1 VLHHVDS
8 NMDVELLIIA
18 SSGHIRADAKITDA
32 DAEIVV
38 EDNDL
43 LMLA

>member
-18 SSGHIRADAKITDA
+18 LAGGHIRADAKSQMPK
-32 DAEIVV
+32 
-38 EDNDL
+38 L
-43 LMLA
+43 